1 MRRIIFGIILVG
13 IAVSAVAQMLW
24 QPSAE
29 SDALFA
35 AGVDLYN
42 VGKYREAIPLFAKS
56 DSLDKAQIDPS
67 SNRRDYSSMW
77 LASCY
82 YKMGDTTKAEDI
94 DYYYYCVPP
103 VDRRLTVTS
112 DSLRQIAAEYFVT
125 LEYSKAI
132 ELFKQVAEL
141 DKNVVGENHIWYGDN
156 LHSISTCYKDLNDS
170 ANAFK
175 YYEKYLGIVRNSYGD
190 SSERYIMSLADL
202 GQLYGN
208 FLLFDKAFNCLLMTY
223 NKAD

>member
-1 MRRIIFGIILVG
+1 MRHFLFGFIFVG

-42 VGKYREAIPLFAKS
+42 AGKYREAIPLFAKS

-82 YKMGDTTKAEDI
+82 YQMGDTATAEDI

-103 VDRRLTVTS
+103 VDRRLTVAS
-112 DSLRQIAAEYFVT
+112 DSLRQIATEYFVT
-125 LEYSKAI
+125 LESSKAI
-132 ELFKQVAEL
+132 EQFEQVAEL
-141 DKNVVGENHIWYGDN
+141 DKSIVGENHIWYGDN
-156 LHSISTCYKDLNDS
+156 LHSISICYKDLNDS

-175 YYEKYLGIVRNSYGD
+175 YYEKYLDIVRNSYGEN
-190 SSERYIMSLADL
+190 SERYIMSLADL
-202 GQLYGN
+202 GQL
-208 FLLFDKAFNCLLMTY
+208 FLLFDNAFDYLLFCLL
-223 NKAD
+223 DCR

>member
-1 MRRIIFGIILVG
+1 MMRRLLFVFILAVM
-13 IAVSAVAQMLW
+13 AVSAVAQMLM

-42 VGKYREAIPLFAKS
+42 AGKYREAIPLFAKS

-82 YKMGDTTKAEDI
+82 YQMGDTATAEDI

-103 VDRRLTVTS
+103 VDRRLTVAS
-112 DSLRQIAAEYFVT
+112 DSLRQIATEYFVT
-125 LEYSKAI
+125 LESSKAI
-132 ELFKQVAEL
+132 F
-141 DKNVVGENHIWYGDN
+141 ICN
-156 LHSISTCYKDLNDS
+156 LISLTFYMMI
-170 ANAFK
+170 
-175 YYEKYLGIVRNSYGD
+175 E
-190 SSERYIMSLADL
+190 
-202 GQLYGN
+202 
-208 FLLFDKAFNCLLMTY
+208 
-223 NKAD
+223 

>member
-1 MRRIIFGIILVG
+1 MRHFLFGFIFVG
-13 IAVSAVAQMLW
+13 IAVSAVAQMLT

-82 YKMGDTTKAEDI
+82 YQLGDTATAAGI
-94 DYYYYCVPP
+94 DAYYYRLTP
-103 VDRRLTVTS
+103 VDRRFMVKS
-112 DSLRQIAAEYFVT
+112 DSLSQIT
-125 LEYSKAI
+125 
-132 ELFKQVAEL
+132 
-141 DKNVVGENHIWYGDN
+141 NWN
-156 LHSISTCYKDLNDS
+156 
-170 ANAFK
+170 
-175 YYEKYLGIVRNSYGD
+175 
-190 SSERYIMSLADL
+190 
-202 GQLYGN
+202 
-208 FLLFDKAFNCLLMTY
+208 
-223 NKAD
+223 